1 MGKRNQVTADLRIN
15 AEAQLTN
22 SRNFISELEKIVKQ
36 FDLGDKITKQLTTA
50 QEQLKNYNKVLDK
63 VRGKTLISDNE
74 LKDLEKTGDAVAALI
89 TKTEK
94 LYSGFSDADWKR
106 FSREYIAQVKAQEQ
120 EILKIK
126 EEYQKKTGKIY
137 DKEIANYDKILAKNK
152 ELKAQREQLAKSGVD
167 DLANKQIEQL
177 NQKLEAQKDKLE
189 DIIALREK
197 SAKAFQAA
205 ANKVAQDNGFADYN
219 SLKSTKTLTDNQVKR
234 QLGAEKYNQE
244 KQNLSEVLRI
254 IKEIE
259 QNENDI
265 NTQNEQAINI
275 AKRYNLENVKDLN
288 TLKEQYRLRK
298 ELLQTFSNDKARL
311 ALQYETEL
319 TARLREQQRIRDAMD
334 DAKQAGINAQ
344 NAAIAGSKYNS
355 TQALSASYTATNKA
369 ITNLQG
375 QLSESGIETIVDNAT
390 TTVEAL
396 LRQIDSEIE
405 QSNNELGS
413 LDDTNKKLA
422 TQSERAADE
431 LDITNASSN
440 TITNVNDHTD
450 KDGEATRQNINNVTE
465 SITNALTEKGATVST
480 TAKATLSQ
488 AEKSGSLEQIIQM
501 VPSPGRPINDEDQ
514 AVSKKLHSLQKQFQD
529 IFAESEHA
537 IDLLRSPLELE
548 EYQIVSKQSIDNLER
563 AKDLI
568 NKIASEVKHYKDSE
582 MKSLKGKQEAITKHS
597 TRGDI
602 LYDDDM
608 APIMKAGHTVEEYDI
623 LQERIEALQED
634 INTVNRI
641 QNDYNVHLVQAGNI
655 TRNFNQELTQQDA
668 QTKKNTTSQKQHNQA
683 MGEAGEKAQKT
694 ASAIHK
700 AAEQS
705 QYLGSTFDD
714 IKNKIGYFLSLNY
727 IFDTVTRKFKE
738 ASDFIKE
745 TDKNMVQIG
754 LVLGKTSDKVWNS
767 FDTYSKMATRLSTT
781 TSDVTGAM
789 KLFYQQGLNTAEV
802 NKMVEASAI
811 AAALG
816 ESTMAEASETL
827 TSILNSY
834 NLTAN
839 DAIKVT
845 DKISQV
851 AIVSAADFEEIS
863 TAIEK
868 VASSAA
874 SAGLDLDHM
883 MGYLAKMIETT
894 REAPSNIGTALKTI
908 VANFTQFKEDPS
920 GLTESGSDI
929 NKVDTALKSIG
940 ISLTDTYGEVRDL
953 GDVLDELGQQW
964 ESLTRSQKSYLATQ
978 IAGTRQQSRFYA
990 MMNDYDRTLE
1000 LIEESQDSAGKSTE
1014 QFTLYQDSLTG
1025 ATARLQNE
1033 WQKLYADITN
1043 EDGALKIWYNS
1054 LSEILKIVNKIG
1066 PGMTLAFGV
1075 LGTGALKKALN
1086 IAHQFSNK
1094 IKNNLMEITSAE
1106 NVLKAGQGAT
1116 PSTSSQL
1123 QNSVYGVAGTNWIG
1137 KGTFSG
1143 ASSVLNLKKYE
1154 ADYQTLLKLQTAIEK
1169 GNKLESKSVQQ
1180 LIGSLKSKKIQTD
1193 LNAASNTK
1201 ELTTKVAS
1209 TAGEVGQKV
1218 AVKATTAALI
1228 AKAAATAAATL
1239 GIGALISGLV
1249 AGVNALINASKKSEE
1264 LALSSARAAQ
1274 QEASALE
1281 EESASLQKTFK
1292 RYEELSSQLSL
1303 NEEEREELLN
1313 INTNLTSQYPELI
1326 EGIDAE
1332 GEAYL
1337 RNTSYLRDYI
1347 KQKRID
1353 AAESKK
1359 NAANTQSTAL
1369 KNASS
1374 VSNESM
1380 AGYLF
1385 NTSLNLDEDVPDS
1398 VREKYD
1404 LFTTAYNQTADSLP
1418 YFGNGAE
1425 GVESRLQYYLSNGF
1439 GTLENNE
1446 SQTLLDDSQVEA
1458 LINGIIGNA
1467 TLSDEQRNNVRQTIL
1482 NYQSYLR
1489 AILAEEAKNALSYAE
1504 GEKELLLIEAG
1515 LEENEEHVANELIT
1529 SIQKGIIEG
1538 QKESA
1543 ASIPEFEQWLAENQ
1557 DSYSTDLSNAI
1568 ITAIKGGNGQKI
1580 LDLYAQIEQ
1589 AKKEGKSS
1597 LEISELYGEL
1607 RNLIQYGDFTTD
1619 GLEDDQR
1626 ELIRNNLNTL
1636 ISNLATQDDKLIDDI
1651 IKNIGF
1657 EPKDGRLKNM
1667 LDRTLARTSD
1677 NTKQQFIEG
1686 LQDLIDSG
1694 ATEEETISYISF
1706 FEDVLTGS
1714 NQALIDDLNSLNF
1727 DDFLEVDQF
1736 KEKWSAEIVA
1746 LLESHGISGTLA
1758 ERIVATMI
1766 PSPEIIRSEVDKQ
1779 LQATLNNAG
1788 QLNGINFNETASSQI
1803 SWDSAME
1810 AGLSS
1815 GSGYYDNGKFLMAT
1829 TEMTAALDDNNEALE
1844 KNIKLL
1850 KENAAQDAS
1859 DGFDKIAEA
1868 QQKIA
1873 DIEAKKDSYASEAL
1887 YEKDLEAQEQIIKNA
1902 TKQITQASRQVKN
1915 AEELTRQLEKQQK
1928 LSQGLADNAPFA
1940 DYLIAVNSTI
1950 DGLKHY
1956 ADIYEQ
1962 VKNGELSQLDTL
1974 QLLCENLDLV
1984 SSAYWDA
1991 SGQLHI
1997 NEEALRSLAE
2007 QEMENVIMEGDIT
2020 IARLEQLKA
2029 SIDGTATYK
2038 EAEVQELIGL
2048 ATQWGNLSTDQQQAL
2063 IDQET
2068 AMQTNLTATN
2078 KWTTSLKTF
2087 LGKAVE
2093 WWNKYWKSTEGQ
2105 EQTLDGNGSA
2115 DDVGST
2121 TLNGPNTTT
2130 GTMTGEEAKQKIQEQ
2145 IDKIR
2150 QLQGFLKKYQGN
2162 GGGLYDDINAMGGGS
2177 DGGSDDAY
2185 EGMIEKLEHFYNY
2198 LRQIEELEAKI
2209 NKIREKRNLIDAT
2222 QNYYIDDLKE
2232 ENELLR
2238 EQSILYGNY
2247 INDEKE
2253 YLAELRNSLSSAY
2266 SDWVYFTN
2274 DGLVQVKQTEFVI
2287 NSEEE
2292 EERYNAFSEL
2302 LDEYQNEYN
2311 TMLENQNTLY
2321 SIQATMVENIN
2332 SMYDKMLQR
2341 LNDVTEKLEYVNS
2354 ISEHKVTMN
2363 FGSIDKL
2370 PLLSEQIKTTADMLL
2385 FADDAVK
2392 RLEGDFAVLNDL
2404 VKGSPFEEL
2413 LTWDETLQK
2422 FMVNNDKMNSKTQA
2436 QYEAQGYNWED
2447 VVSWV
2452 ESVAAA
2458 SQKVTDS
2465 LQESNGQLMNA
2476 RESLKELLEE
2486 RISTIDEIFEKATE
2500 EMNKFYGIYESKIES
2515 LGTENDLFGVKSE
2528 NLDKQFEY
2536 LKQTATHAK
2545 VLLADLKEN
2554 NQMILETLM
2563 QDYGQYV
2570 DMIDG
2575 VAYLNKMAIEETDSL
2590 TEGQRADLLQLYQL
2604 YYDSNDQIEELN
2616 DKFYDYISQIEELE
2630 EAKRDAIID
2639 LKQQVHDEL
2648 IRLDQEEIDDLS
2660 EKYDKMNAL
2669 DNEYYSKLQQ
2679 RINDARD
2686 ARSRLQDQQNL
2697 TQMQNRLSVLQQ
2709 DNSGQYNS
2717 ELVELQ
2723 RQINEQLQAQADNNI
2738 DLEMERIAREQQ
2750 QREEDR
2756 QMQITQMENLLTF
2769 KDENGIYWQETQGYI
2784 NEGNATVI
2792 GLLASTD
2799 EFKNQSQEAQQKNL
2813 EELQD
2818 LAETASAGLQTGREY
2833 IADNFRQSLESLVKA
2848 PVEDVSHTLTDA
2860 AQANAASIGTQIET
2874 GTKTFLNTMDA
2885 LFKYLAILTGKTTD
2899 KGYTTGN
2906 LSASGV
2912 YTMPT
2917 KEPPKPVVT
2926 TPPASSNTSSGTGN
2940 KTVGV
2945 GARVKA
2951 GSGAK
2956 IYTSSTGSRGGSQY
2970 YANDPI
2976 YTVLQILGNRALVR
2990 HHKLSSGY
2998 TGWFNLSD
3006 LTAYKHGGY
3015 VNYTGPA
3022 WVDGTNN
3029 NPEAFLNAKQ
3039 TALFETLRDALV
3051 KVPTFNSGDGESGDN
3066 ITIENLTID
3075 VKELA
3080 DTDSIDKV
3088 VKTVKNSIYKDA
3100 TSGNNMK
3107 INRRR

>member
-1 MGKRNQVTADLRIN
+1 MGKRNHVTADLRIS
-15 AEAQLTN
+15 AEAQLSN
-22 SRNFISELEKIVKQ
+22 SRSFINQLQKIVNE
-36 FDLGDKITKQLTTA
+36 FDFGDKMTKQLINA
-50 QEQLKNYNKVLDK
+50 QEELKRYNKVLEK
-63 VRGKTLISDNE
+63 VRNKSLMSDNE
-74 LKDLEKTGDAVAALI
+74 LKDLERAGDAIAALI
-89 TKTEK
+89 AKTEK
-94 LYSGFSDADWKR
+94 LYSGFSDSDWKKM
-106 FSREYIAQVKAQEQ
+106 SRAYLAQVEAQEKQ
-120 EILKIK
+120 ILKIK
-126 EEYQKKTGKIY
+126 EEYQKKTGKVY
-137 DKEIANYDKILAKNK
+137 DKEIANYDKLLAKNK
-152 ELKAQREQLAKSGVD
+152 ELKAQREQLAKTGVD

-177 NQKLEAQKDKLE
+177 NQKLDKQKEKLE
-189 DIIALREK
+189 NIINLRER
-197 SAKAFQAA
+197 SAKAFQNA
-205 ANKVAQDNGFADYN
+205 ANKVAQDNGFVSYAN
-219 SLKSTKTLTDNQVKR
+219 LKGTKTLSDSQVQR
-234 QLGAEKYNQE
+234 QLGTEKYNQE
-244 KQNLSEVLRI
+244 KQSLSEMLRL

-259 QNENDI
+259 QDETDI
-265 NTQNEQAINI
+265 NTQNELAINI
-275 AKRYNLENVKDLN
+275 AKRYNLENIKDLN
-288 TLKEQYRLRK
+288 TLKEQYRIRK
-298 ELLQTFSNDKARL
+298 DILSTFSNDKSRY

-319 TARLREQQRIRDAMD
+319 NARLREQQRIREAIT
-334 DAKQAGINAQ
+334 AAENAGLAAQ
-344 NAAIAGSKYNS
+344 NRVINQGGYASKQSLN
-355 TQALSASYTATNKA
+355 ASYSATNKSVA
-369 ITNLQG
+369 NLQY
-375 QLSESGIETIVDNAT
+375 QLTETGVETIINNAT
-390 TTVEAL
+390 NTVNAL
-396 LRQIDSEIE
+396 LRQIDADIKI
-405 QSNNELGS
+405 SNGELS
-413 LDDTNKKLA
+413 NMDETNKKLA

-431 LDITNASSN
+431 QDVKAGAEIGVQATKEDGAETRRVVEEKVQSLSKEDKDEIMQNYTSRKAQRFSTMATQSIFTNGQLDITSPTYNSAVAYETQLAHLDSLIKN
-440 TITNVNDHTD
+440 IENVGDSQLNDFLKEIKT
-450 KDGEATRQNINNVTE
+450 K
-465 SITNALTEKGATVST
+465 VS
-480 TAKATLSQ
+480 LIRNL
-488 AEKSGSLEQIIQM
+488 G
-501 VPSPGRPINDEDQ
+501 D
-514 AVSKKLHSLQKQFQD
+514 
-529 IFAESEHA
+529 
-537 IDLLRSPLELE
+537 DLLETAIQEINLKVE
-548 EYQIVSKQSIDNLER
+548 EYQTFLEEIAHQPGRKSKATERKKKEAVDYINLADENKVYLE
-563 AKDLI
+563 AAHGLANKDLLNQVKHI
-568 NKIASEVKHYKDSE
+568 DDLAGKGKIKQVREEVK
-582 MKSLKGKQEAITKHS
+582 SLV
-597 TRGDI
+597 
-602 LYDDDM
+602 
-608 APIMKAGHTVEEYDI
+608 PV
-623 LQERIEALQED
+623 
-634 INTVNRI
+634 VN
-641 QNDYNVHLVQAGNI
+641 
-655 TRNFNQELTQQDA
+655 
-668 QTKKNTTSQKQHNQA
+668 QTAN
-683 MGEAGEKAQKT
+683 
-694 ASAIHK
+694 AIHT
-700 AAEQS
+700 AAEES
-705 QYLGSTFDD
+705 RYLGSTFDD
-714 IKNKIGYFLSLNY
+714 IKNKVGYFLSLNY
-727 IFDTVTRKFKE
+727 VFDTVIQKAKE
-738 ASDFIKE
+738 ASSFIKE
-745 TDKNMVQIG
+745 TDKDMVQIG
-754 LVLGKTSDKVWNS
+754 LVLGKTSNDVWKN

-964 ESLTRSQKSYLATQ
+964 EYLTRNQKSYLATQ

-1014 QFTLYQDSLTG
+1014 QFALYQDSLTG

-1033 WQKLYADITN
+1033 SQKLYANITS
-1043 EDGALKIWYNS
+1043 EDGALKAWYNA
-1054 LSEILKIVNKIG
+1054 LTEILKIINKIG
-1066 PGMTLAFGV
+1066 PGMTVAFGV
-1075 LGTGALKKALN
+1075 VGTGALKKFLN
-1086 IAHQFSNK
+1086 KINQVSNK
-1094 IKNNLMEITSAE
+1094 IKNTLLDITSSESVA
-1106 NVLKAGQGAT
+1106 KAGQGLT
-1116 PSTSSQL
+1116 PSVSSQL
-1123 QNSVYGVAGTNWIG
+1123 QHSVYGATGTNWIG
-1137 KGTFSG
+1137 KGAFKGVSK
-1143 ASSVLNLKKYE
+1143 VLNLNKFE
-1154 ADYQTLLKLQTAIEK
+1154 SDYQTLLKLQSAIQK
-1169 GNKLESKSVQQ
+1169 GNELESETIQG
-1180 LIGSLKSKKIQTD
+1180 LIDSLKSKKIQTD
-1193 LNAASNTK
+1193 LNSASNIAELQTK
-1201 ELTTKVAS
+1201 TAN

-1218 AVKATTAALI
+1218 AIKATTAALW
-1228 AKAAATAAATL
+1228 AKAAATAAATM
-1239 GIGALISGLV
+1239 GISLV
-1249 AGVNALINASKKSEE
+1249 IGVATTAITGLINLSKKSEE
-1264 LALSSARAAQ
+1264 ETLANARANLQA
-1274 QEASALE
+1274 ASSLE

-1292 RYEELSSQLSL
+1292 RYEELSSQVSL
-1303 NEEEREELLN
+1303 NEDEKEELLN
-1313 INTNLTSQYPELI
+1313 INTDLTSQYPELI

-1332 GEAYL
+1332 GQAYL
-1337 RNTSYLRDYI
+1337 KNTSYLRDYI
-1347 KQKRID
+1347 KQKKID
-1353 AAESKK
+1353 AAQSKK
-1359 NAANTQSTAL
+1359 DAANTQATAL
-1369 KNASS
+1369 KNASV
-1374 VSNESM
+1374 VSDESFW
-1380 AGYLF
+1380 GWLF
-1385 NTSLNLDEDVPDS
+1385 NTDLNLDEDVPDAI
-1398 VREKYD
+1398 REKYD
-1404 LFTTAYNQTADSLP
+1404 LFTTAYKQTATSLNWSP
-1418 YFGNGAE
+1418 NRLGNSQE
-1425 GVESRLQYYLSNGF
+1425 GVETRLQGYLSNWNGSW
-1439 GTLENNE
+1439 ENNE
-1446 SQTLLDDSQVEA
+1446 SQELLDNNQIDTLVNA
-1458 LINGIIGNA
+1458 IIGDAN
-1467 TLSDEQRNNVRQTIL
+1467 LSDEQRSNVRQTVV

-1489 AILAEEAKNALSYAE
+1489 AIVAEEAKNALNYAE
-1504 GEKELLLIEAG
+1504 GEKDLQLIEAD
-1515 LEENEEHVANELIT
+1515 LEENEEHVANELIA
-1529 SIQKGIIEG
+1529 SMQKGIIEG
-1538 QKESA
+1538 QQNIAENVA
-1543 ASIPEFEQWLAENQ
+1543 EFEQWLAENK
-1557 DSYSTDLSNAI
+1557 DAYSTELSSAI
-1568 ITAIKGGNGQKI
+1568 IAAVKGGNSEKI

-1597 LEISELYGEL
+1597 SEISELYSEL
-1607 RNLIQYGDFTTD
+1607 RNLIQYGDFATD
-1619 GLEDDQR
+1619 GLDDNQR
-1626 ELIRNNLNTL
+1626 EIIRSDLNTL
-1636 ISNLATQDDKLIDDI
+1636 IANLATQDDKLIDDI

-1657 EPKDGRLKNM
+1657 EPQDGRLKNM
-1667 LDRTLARTSD
+1667 LNRILSRTSED
-1677 NTKQQFIEG
+1677 TKQQFVNG

-1694 ATEEETISYISF
+1694 ATEEEKISYISF
-1706 FEDVLTGS
+1706 FENLLTGS
-1714 NQALIDDLNSLNF
+1714 NEALIKDLNNLNF
-1727 DDFLEVDQF
+1727 NDFLEVEAF
-1736 KEKWSAEIVA
+1736 KEKWGNEIA
-1746 LLESHGISGTLA
+1746 TQLKNQNIDGALA
-1758 ERIVATMI
+1758 ESIVTTIVPDA
-1766 PSPEIIRSEVDKQ
+1766 EIIRSEVDKQ
-1779 LQATLNNAG
+1779 LQASLNNMTSM
-1788 QLNGINFNETASSQI
+1788 NGINFNETASNQT
-1803 SWDSAME
+1803 SWNDAME
-1810 AGLSS
+1810 AGFDS
-1815 GSGYYDNGKFLMAT
+1815 GAGYYGNGQFLLAT
-1829 TEMTAALDDNNEALE
+1829 TEMTSALDDNNESLE

-1850 KENAAQDAS
+1850 KESAMQDAT
-1859 DGFDKIAEA
+1859 DGFEKIAEA

-1887 YEKDLEAQEQIIKNA
+1887 YEQDLETQEQIIKNA
-1902 TKQITQASRQVKN
+1902 TKQITQASRQAKN
-1915 AEELTRQLEKQQK
+1915 AQELTKELEKQQK
-1928 LSQGLADNAPFA
+1928 LSKDLADNAPFA
-1940 DYLIAVNSTI
+1940 DYLISVNNTI
-1950 DGLKHY
+1950 DGLKNY
-1956 ADIYEQ
+1956 AEIYEK
-1962 VKNGELSQLDTL
+1962 VKNNELSQLDTL
-1974 QLLCENLDLV
+1974 ALLCENLDLV

-1991 SGQLHI
+1991 SGQLRI
-1997 NEEALRSLAE
+1997 NEEALKSLAE
-2007 QEMENVIMEGDIT
+2007 QEIETAIAEGDIT

-2029 SIDGTATYK
+2029 SIDATATYK
-2038 EAEVQELIGL
+2038 ETEVQELIGI
-2048 ATQWGNLSTDQQQAL
+2048 ATQWGNLSTDQQQSL
-2063 IDQET
+2063 INQET

-2105 EQTLDGNGSA
+2105 EQILDGNGSA
-2115 DDVGST
+2115 DNVSST
-2121 TLNGPNTTT
+2121 TLNGPNITT
-2130 GTMTGEEAKQKIQEQ
+2130 GTITGEEAKQKIQEQ

-2150 QLQGFLKKYQGN
+2150 ELQGFLKKYQGN
-2162 GGGLYDDINAMGGGS
+2162 GGGLYDDINNIGKGS
-2177 DGGSDDAY
+2177 DGGSDDEY

-2238 EQSILYGNY
+2238 QQSILYGNY
-2247 INDEKE
+2247 IDDEKE
-2253 YLAELRNSLSSAY
+2253 YLAELRSALTSAY

-2274 DGLVQVKQTEFVI
+2274 DGLVQVKQTEFAI

-2321 SIQATMVENIN
+2321 SIQSTMVENIN

-2341 LNDVTEKLEYVNS
+2341 LNDVTERLEYINS

-2363 FGSIDKL
+2363 FGSINKL
-2370 PLLSEQIKTTADMLL
+2370 PLLSEQIKTTTDMLL

-2392 RLEGDFAVLNDL
+2392 RLEGDFATLTDL
-2404 VKGSPFEEL
+2404 VSGSAFKDL

-2422 FMVNNDKMNSKTQA
+2422 FIVNNAKMNSETQA

-2447 VVSWV
+2447 IVSWV

-2465 LQESNGQLMNA
+2465 LQESNGQLMDA
-2476 RESLKELLEE
+2476 REALKDLLEE
-2486 RISTIDEIFEKATE
+2486 RISTIDEIFEKATD

-2536 LKQTATHAK
+2536 LTQTATHAK
-2545 VLLADLKEN
+2545 ALLSDLKDN
-2554 NQMILETLM
+2554 NQMILNTLM

-2575 VAYLNKMAIEETDSL
+2575 VAYINKMAIEESDSL
-2590 TEGQRADLLQLYQL
+2590 TESQRADLLQLYQL

-2648 IRLDQEEIDDLS
+2648 MRLDQEEIDDLS
-2660 EKYDKMNAL
+2660 EKYAKMNAL

-2679 RINDARD
+2679 RISDARD
-2686 ARSRLQDQQNL
+2686 ARSKLQDQQNL

-2723 RQINEQLQAQADNNI
+2723 RQINEQLQAQADTNV

-2818 LAETASAGLQTGREY
+2818 LTETASAGLQTGSEY
-2833 IADNFRQSLESLVKA
+2833 IASNFREDLKEFVNT
-2848 PVEDVSHTLTDA
+2848 PVTDVVGTLSQA
-2860 AQANAASIGTQIET
+2860 AADNKEAISGAVAEGTSVFI
-2874 GTKTFLNTMDA
+2874 NTMKG
-2885 LFKYLAILTGKTTD
+2885 LFEYLAILTGKTTD
-2899 KGYTTGN
+2899 KGYNTGN
-2906 LSASGV
+2906 LSASGI

-2917 KEPPKPVVT
+2917 KEPPKPPVVT
-2926 TPPASSNTSSGTGN
+2926 TPPPATNTSSGNGG
-2940 KTVGV
+2940 TVGV
-2945 GARVKA
+2945 GSRVKA
-2951 GSGAK
+2951 SSGAR

-2976 YTVLQILGNRALVR
+2976 YKVLQIIGNRALVR

-3006 LTAYKHGGY
+3006 LTAYKKGGY
-3015 VNYTGPA
+3015 VNFTGPA
-3022 WVDGTNN
+3022 WVDGTNSS
-3029 NPEAFLNAKQ
+3029 PEAFLNAKQ

-3051 KVPTFNSGDGESGDN
+3051 KMPNINSGDGETGDN

-3088 VKTVKNSIYKDA
+3088 VKTVKDSIYRDA

>member
-1 MGKRNQVTADLRIN
+1 MGKRNHVTADLRIS

-22 SRNFISELEKIVKQ
+22 SRSFISQLEKIIDQ
-36 FDLGDKITKQLTTA
+36 FDVGNKMSKQLISA
-50 QEQLKNYNKVLDK
+50 QDQLKAYNKILEK
-63 VRGKTLISDNE
+63 VRNKSLMSDNE
-74 LKDLEKTGDAVAALI
+74 LKDLERAGDAIAALI
-89 TKTEK
+89 AKTEK
-94 LYSGFSDADWKR
+94 LYSGFSDSDWKKM
-106 FSREYIAQVKAQEQ
+106 SRAYLAQVEAQEKQ
-120 EILKIK
+120 ILKIK
-126 EEYQKKTGKIY
+126 EEYQKKTGKNY
-137 DKEIANYDKILAKNK
+137 DKEILNYDKILAKNK
-152 ELKAQREQLAKSGVD
+152 ELKAQREQLAKTGID
-167 DLANKQIEQL
+167 DLVNKQIKQL
-177 NQKLEAQKDKLE
+177 NQKLDAQKEKLQ
-189 DIIALREK
+189 DIIALRAK
-197 SAKAFQAA
+197 SEKAFQNA
-205 ANKVAQDNGFADYN
+205 ANKSAQSNGFSDYN
-219 SLKSTKTLTDNQVKR
+219 ILKNTKILTENQVKR
-234 QLGAEKYNQE
+234 QLGTEKYNEE
-244 KQNLSEVLRI
+244 KQALNEMLRL

-259 QNENDI
+259 QRETDI
-265 NTQNEQAINI
+265 NTQNTNAIKI
-275 AKRYNLENVKDLN
+275 AKRYNLENVKDLT
-288 TLKEQYRLRK
+288 TLKEQYRIRK
-298 ELLQTFSNDKARL
+298 DILKTFTNDKARL

-319 TARLREQQRIRDAMD
+319 KTRLEEQLRIKEAI
-334 DAKQAGINAQ
+334 AAANQAGLTAQ
-344 NAAIAGSKYNS
+344 NAVIAGDGYSSKQS
-355 TQALSASYTATNKA
+355 LSASYSAANKA
-369 ITNLQG
+369 VTNLQG
-375 QLSESGIETIVDNAT
+375 QLSESGIETIVTNAT
-390 TTVEAL
+390 TTVETL
-396 LRQIDSEIE
+396 LRQINTDIN
-405 QSNNELGS
+405 QSNEELSS
-413 LDDTNKKLA
+413 LDETNKKLA

-431 LDITNASSN
+431 TDI
-440 TITNVNDHTD
+440 VNLNRQVNGQL
-450 KDGEATRQNINNVTE
+450 KDTE
-465 SITNALTEKGATVST
+465 SDVNAFTNKDNTRIAD
-480 TAKATLSQ
+480 
-488 AEKSGSLEQIIQM
+488 QIIRLGVDSRLPFGEEVETAARAATM
-501 VPSPGRPINDEDQ
+501 DLGDEE
-514 AVSKKLHSLQKQFQD
+514 AIISLHDAADSFKAFSD
-529 IFAESEHA
+529 K
-537 IDLLRSPLELE
+537 LELE
-548 EYQIVSKQSIDNLER
+548 MNAIKVGQGDLKELNHALENVVGNFERIDAAMAEDFSRRWKEVDSLPETTEKEQITKQARIH
-563 AKDLI
+563 DLGEEEAQWR
-568 NKIASEVKHYKDSE
+568 KISRHIYTITD
-582 MKSLKGKQEAITKHS
+582 GITAITKG
-597 TRGDI
+597 TN
-602 LYDDDM
+602 
-608 APIMKAGHTVEEYDI
+608 KANP
-623 LQERIEALQED
+623 ALK
-634 INTVNRI
+634 N
-641 QNDYNVHLVQAGNI
+641 AGI
-655 TRNFNQELTQQDA
+655 Y
-668 QTKKNTTSQKQHNQA
+668 
-683 MGEAGEKAQKT
+683 AQKT
-694 ASAIHK
+694 ANAIHT
-700 AAEQS
+700 AAEES
-705 QYLGSTFDD
+705 RYLGSTFDD
-714 IKNKIGYFLSLNY
+714 IKNKVGYFLSLNY
-727 IFDTVTRKFKE
+727 VFDTVIQKAKE
-738 ASDFIKE
+738 ASSFIKE
-745 TDKNMVQIG
+745 TDKDMVQIG
-754 LVLGKTSDKVWNS
+754 LVLGKTSNDVWKN

-964 ESLTRSQKSYLATQ
+964 EYLTRNQKSYLATQ

-1014 QFTLYQDSLTG
+1014 QFALYQDSLTG

-1033 WQKLYADITN
+1033 SQKLYANITS
-1043 EDGALKIWYNS
+1043 EDGALKAWYNA
-1054 LSEILKIVNKIG
+1054 LTEILKIINKIG
-1066 PGMTLAFGV
+1066 PGMTVAFGV
-1075 LGTGALKKALN
+1075 VGTGALKKFLN
-1086 IAHQFSNK
+1086 KINQVSNK
-1094 IKNNLMEITSAE
+1094 IKNTLLDITSSESVA
-1106 NVLKAGQGAT
+1106 KAGQGLT
-1116 PSTSSQL
+1116 PSVSSQL
-1123 QNSVYGVAGTNWIG
+1123 QHSVYGATGTNWIG
-1137 KGTFSG
+1137 KGAFKGVSK
-1143 ASSVLNLKKYE
+1143 VLNLNKFE
-1154 ADYQTLLKLQTAIEK
+1154 SDYQTLLKLQSAIQK
-1169 GNKLESKSVQQ
+1169 GNELESETIQG
-1180 LIGSLKSKKIQTD
+1180 LIDSLKSKKIQTD
-1193 LNAASNTK
+1193 LNSASNIAELQTK
-1201 ELTTKVAS
+1201 TAN

-1218 AVKATTAALI
+1218 AIKATTAALW
-1228 AKAAATAAATL
+1228 AKAAATAAATM
-1239 GIGALISGLV
+1239 GISLV
-1249 AGVNALINASKKSEE
+1249 IGVATTAITGLINLSKKSEE
-1264 LALSSARAAQ
+1264 ETLANARANLQA
-1274 QEASALE
+1274 ASSLE

-1292 RYEELSSQLSL
+1292 RYEELSSQVSL
-1303 NEEEREELLN
+1303 NEDEKEELLN
-1313 INTNLTSQYPELI
+1313 INTDLTSQYPELI

-1332 GEAYL
+1332 GQAYL
-1337 RNTSYLRDYI
+1337 KNTSYLRDYI
-1347 KQKRID
+1347 KQKKID
-1353 AAESKK
+1353 AAQSKK
-1359 NAANTQSTAL
+1359 DAANTQATAL
-1369 KNASS
+1369 KNASV
-1374 VSNESM
+1374 VSDESFW
-1380 AGYLF
+1380 GWLF
-1385 NTSLNLDEDVPDS
+1385 NTDLNLDEDVPDAI
-1398 VREKYD
+1398 REKYD
-1404 LFTTAYNQTADSLP
+1404 LFTTAYKQTATSLNWSP
-1418 YFGNGAE
+1418 NRLGHSQE
-1425 GVESRLQYYLSNGF
+1425 GVETRLQGYLSNWNGSW
-1439 GTLENNE
+1439 ENNE
-1446 SQTLLDDSQVEA
+1446 SQELLDNNQIDTLVNA
-1458 LINGIIGNA
+1458 IIGDAN
-1467 TLSDEQRNNVRQTIL
+1467 LSDEQRSNVRQTVV

-1489 AILAEEAKNALSYAE
+1489 AIVAEEAKNALNYAE
-1504 GEKELLLIEAG
+1504 GEKDLQLIEAD
-1515 LEENEEHVANELIT
+1515 LEENEEHVANELIA
-1529 SIQKGIIEG
+1529 SMQKGMIEG
-1538 QKESA
+1538 QQNIAENVA
-1543 ASIPEFEQWLAENQ
+1543 EFEQWLAENK
-1557 DSYSTDLSNAI
+1557 DAYSTELSSAI
-1568 ITAIKGGNGQKI
+1568 IAAVKGGNSEKI

-1597 LEISELYGEL
+1597 SEISELYSEL
-1607 RNLIQYGDFTTD
+1607 RNLIQYGDFATD
-1619 GLEDDQR
+1619 GLDDNQR
-1626 ELIRNNLNTL
+1626 EIIRSNLNTL
-1636 ISNLATQDDKLIDDI
+1636 IANLATQDDKLIDDI

-1657 EPKDGRLKNM
+1657 EPQDGRLKNM
-1667 LDRTLARTSD
+1667 LNRILSRTSED
-1677 NTKQQFIEG
+1677 TKQQFVNG

-1694 ATEEETISYISF
+1694 ATEEEKISYISF
-1706 FEDVLTGS
+1706 FENLLTGS
-1714 NQALIDDLNSLNF
+1714 NEALIKDLNNLNF
-1727 DDFLEVDQF
+1727 NDFLEVEAF
-1736 KEKWSAEIVA
+1736 KEKWGNEIA
-1746 LLESHGISGTLA
+1746 TQLKNQNIDGALA
-1758 ERIVATMI
+1758 ESIVATI
-1766 PSPEIIRSEVDKQ
+1766 VPDAEIIRSEVDKQ
-1779 LQATLNNAG
+1779 LQASLNNMTSM
-1788 QLNGINFNETASSQI
+1788 NGINFNETASNQT
-1803 SWDSAME
+1803 SWNDAME
-1810 AGLSS
+1810 AGFDS
-1815 GSGYYDNGKFLMAT
+1815 GAGYYGNGQFLLAT
-1829 TEMTAALDDNNEALE
+1829 TEMTSALDDNNESLE

-1850 KENAAQDAS
+1850 KESAMQDAT
-1859 DGFDKIAEA
+1859 DGFEKIAEA

-1887 YEKDLEAQEQIIKNA
+1887 YEQDLETQEQIIKNA
-1902 TKQITQASRQVKN
+1902 TKQITQASRQAKN
-1915 AEELTRQLEKQQK
+1915 AQELTKELEKQQK
-1928 LSQGLADNAPFA
+1928 LSKDLADNAPFA
-1940 DYLIAVNSTI
+1940 DYLISVNNTI
-1950 DGLKHY
+1950 DGLKNY
-1956 ADIYEQ
+1956 AEIYEK
-1962 VKNGELSQLDTL
+1962 VKNNELSQLDTL
-1974 QLLCENLDLV
+1974 ALLCENLDLV

-1991 SGQLHI
+1991 SGQLRI
-1997 NEEALRSLAE
+1997 NEEALKSLAE
-2007 QEMENVIMEGDIT
+2007 QEIETAIAEGDIT

-2029 SIDGTATYK
+2029 SIDATATYK
-2038 EAEVQELIGL
+2038 ETEVQELIGI
-2048 ATQWGNLSTDQQQAL
+2048 ATQWGNLSTDQQQSL
-2063 IDQET
+2063 INQET

-2105 EQTLDGNGSA
+2105 EQILDGNGSA
-2115 DDVGST
+2115 DNVSST
-2121 TLNGPNTTT
+2121 TLNGPNITT
-2130 GTMTGEEAKQKIQEQ
+2130 GTITGEEAKQKIQEQ

-2150 QLQGFLKKYQGN
+2150 ELQGFLKKYQGN
-2162 GGGLYDDINAMGGGS
+2162 GGGLYDDINNIGKGS
-2177 DGGSDDAY
+2177 DGGSDDEY

-2238 EQSILYGNY
+2238 QQSILYGNY
-2247 INDEKE
+2247 IDDEKE
-2253 YLAELRNSLSSAY
+2253 YLAELRSALSSAY

-2274 DGLVQVKQTEFVI
+2274 DGLVQVKQTEFAI

-2321 SIQATMVENIN
+2321 SIQSTMVENIN

-2341 LNDVTEKLEYVNS
+2341 LNDVTERLEYTNS

-2363 FGSIDKL
+2363 FGSINKL
-2370 PLLSEQIKTTADMLL
+2370 PLLSEQIKTTTDMLL

-2392 RLEGDFAVLNDL
+2392 RLEGDFATLTDL
-2404 VKGSPFEEL
+2404 VSGSAFKDL

-2422 FMVNNDKMNSKTQA
+2422 FIVNNAKMNSETQA

-2447 VVSWV
+2447 IVSWV

-2465 LQESNGQLMNA
+2465 LQESNGQLMDA
-2476 RESLKELLEE
+2476 REALKDLLEE
-2486 RISTIDEIFEKATE
+2486 RISTIDEIFEKATD

-2536 LKQTATHAK
+2536 LTQTATHAK
-2545 VLLADLKEN
+2545 ALLSDLKDN
-2554 NQMILETLM
+2554 NQMILNTLM

-2575 VAYLNKMAIEETDSL
+2575 VAYINKMAIEESDSL
-2590 TEGQRADLLQLYQL
+2590 TESQRADLLQLYQL

-2630 EAKRDAIID
+2630 QAKRDAIID

-2648 IRLDQEEIDDLS
+2648 MRLDQEEIDDLS
-2660 EKYDKMNAL
+2660 EKYSKMNAL

-2679 RINDARD
+2679 RISDARD
-2686 ARSRLQDQQNL
+2686 ARSKLQDQQNL

-2723 RQINEQLQAQADNNI
+2723 RQINEQLQAQADTNV

-2769 KDENGIYWQETQGYI
+2769 KDENGIYWQETQGII
-2784 NEGNATVI
+2784 NAGNATVI

-2818 LAETASAGLQTGREY
+2818 LTETASAGLQTGSEY
-2833 IADNFRQSLESLVKA
+2833 IASNFREDLKEFVNA
-2848 PVEDVSHTLTDA
+2848 PVTDVVGTLSQA
-2860 AQANAASIGTQIET
+2860 AADNKEAISGAVAEGTSVFI
-2874 GTKTFLNTMDA
+2874 NTMKG
-2885 LFKYLAILTGKTTD
+2885 LFEYLAILTGKTTD
-2899 KGYTTGN
+2899 KGYNTGN
-2906 LSASGV
+2906 LSASGI

-2917 KEPPKPVVT
+2917 KEPLKPPVVT
-2926 TPPASSNTSSGTGN
+2926 TPPPATNTSSGSGG
-2940 KTVGV
+2940 TVGV
-2945 GARVKA
+2945 GSRVKA
-2951 GSGAK
+2951 SSGAR

-2976 YTVLQILGNRALVR
+2976 YKVLQIIGNRALVR

-3006 LTAYKHGGY
+3006 LTAYKKGGY
-3015 VNYTGPA
+3015 VNFTGPA

-3029 NPEAFLNAKQ
+3029 SPEAFLNAKQ

-3051 KVPTFNSGDGESGDN
+3051 KMPNINSGDGETGDN

-3088 VKTVKNSIYKDA
+3088 VKTVKDSIYRDA

>member
-1 MGKRNQVTADLRIN
+1 MGKRNHVTADLRIS

-22 SRNFISELEKIVKQ
+22 SRAFISQLEKIIDQ
-36 FDLGDKITKQLTTA
+36 FDVGDKMSKQLMSA
-50 QEQLKNYNKVLDK
+50 QDQLKAYNKVLEK
-63 VRGKTLISDNE
+63 VHGKTLISDNE
-74 LKDLEKTGDAVAALI
+74 LRDVEKIGDAVAALI

-94 LYSGFSDADWKR
+94 LYSGFSASDWKKM
-106 FSREYIAQVKAQEQ
+106 SREYLAQIEAQEKQ
-120 EILKIK
+120 ILKIK

-137 DKEIANYDKILAKNK
+137 DKEILNYDKILAKNK

-177 NQKLEAQKDKLE
+177 NQKLDAQKEKLQ
-189 DIIALREK
+189 DIVTLREK
-197 SAKAFQAA
+197 SEKAFQNA
-205 ANKVAQDNGFADYN
+205 ANKSAQTSGFSDYN
-219 SLKSTKTLTDNQVKR
+219 TLKNIKILTENQVKR
-234 QLGAEKYNQE
+234 QLGTEKYNEE
-244 KQNLSEVLRI
+244 KQALNEMLRL

-259 QNENDI
+259 QREVDI
-265 NTQNEQAINI
+265 NTQNTNAINI
-275 AKRYNLENVKDLN
+275 AKRYNLENVEDLT
-288 TLKEQYRLRK
+288 TLKEQYRIRK
-298 ELLQTFSNDKARL
+298 DILKTFTNDKARL

-319 TARLREQQRIRDAMD
+319 KTRLEEQLRIKEAIAAAD
-334 DAKQAGINAQ
+334 QAGLTAQ
-344 NAAIAGSKYNS
+344 NAVIAGGGYSSKQS
-355 TQALSASYTATNKA
+355 LSASYSATNKA
-369 ITNLQG
+369 VTNLQG
-375 QLSESGIETIVDNAT
+375 QLSESGIETIVTNAT
-390 TTVEAL
+390 TTVETL
-396 LRQIDSEIE
+396 LRQINTDIN
-405 QSNNELGS
+405 QSNEELSS
-413 LDDTNKKLA
+413 LDETNKKLA

-431 LDITNASSN
+431 QDIIQGTKAQINA
-440 TITNVNDHTD
+440 TD
-450 KDGEATRQNINNVTE
+450 TDGQTTRQQIDKTEQQLSAQIAEREAWSAREPIEQTMKAINQGLTSSALNDLPTGQMTFE
-465 SITNALTEKGATVST
+465 DLNDLNKIKDILDGQDSIFV
-480 TAKATLSQ
+480 KAQT
-488 AEKSGSLEQIIQM
+488 
-501 VPSPGRPINDEDQ
+501 
-514 AVSKKLHSLQKQFQD
+514 
-529 IFAESEHA
+529 
-537 IDLLRSPLELE
+537 
-548 EYQIVSKQSIDNLER
+548 NLER
-563 AKDLI
+563 YHEMLGEAMDPEEYAVVANLVKTELEDIAEEYEKINTIYLKVAQRQKDANTIAIENMYKHNNKGERILGSDGLPVVKKGKTEALNEKLEER
-568 NKIASEVKHYKDSE
+568 NKINAAIASLTSE
-582 MKSLKGKQEAITKHS
+582 YEYFEQVFGQSRQQIQQTTDVLNRNTK
-597 TRGDI
+597 
-602 LYDDDM
+602 
-608 APIMKAGHTVEEYDI
+608 
-623 LQERIEALQED
+623 
-634 INTVNRI
+634 
-641 QNDYNVHLVQAGNI
+641 
-655 TRNFNQELTQQDA
+655 
-668 QTKKNTTSQKQHNQA
+668 QTKNAANGLNSLA
-683 MGEAGEKAQKT
+683 EPAQK
-694 ASAIHK
+694 ASNNLHK

-705 QYLGSTFDD
+705 RYLGSAFDD
-714 IKNKIGYFLSLNY
+714 IKNKVGYFLSLNY
-727 IFDTVTRKFKE
+727 VFDTVIRKTKE
-738 ASDFIKE
+738 ASSFIKE
-745 TDKNMVQIG
+745 TDKDMVQIG
-754 LVLGKTSDKVWNS
+754 LVLGKTSNDVWKN

-964 ESLTRSQKSYLATQ
+964 EHLTRSQKSYLATQ

-1033 WQKLYADITN
+1033 SQKLYANITS
-1043 EDGALKIWYNS
+1043 EDGALKAWYNA
-1054 LSEILKIVNKIG
+1054 LTEILKIINKIG
-1066 PGMTLAFGV
+1066 PGMTVAFGV
-1075 LGTGALKKALN
+1075 VGTGALKSFLN
-1086 IAHQFSNK
+1086 KINQVSNK
-1094 IKNNLMEITSAE
+1094 IKNTLLDITSSE
-1106 NVLKAGQGAT
+1106 SVTKAGQGLT
-1116 PSTSSQL
+1116 PSVSSQL
-1123 QNSVYGVAGTNWIG
+1123 QNSVYGATGTNWIG
-1137 KGTFSG
+1137 KGTFKGISK
-1143 ASSVLNLKKYE
+1143 VLNLNKFE
-1154 ADYQTLLKLQTAIEK
+1154 SDYQTLLKLQSAIQE
-1169 GNKLESKSVQQ
+1169 GNELESETIQG

-1193 LNAASNTK
+1193 LNSASNIAELQTK
-1201 ELTTKVAS
+1201 TAN

-1218 AVKATTAALI
+1218 AIKATTAALW
-1228 AKAAATAAATL
+1228 AKAAATAAATMGISL
-1239 GIGALISGLV
+1239 VIGAV
-1249 AGVNALINASKKSEE
+1249 TAGITSLINASKKSEE
-1264 LALSSARAAQ
+1264 TALANARANLQA
-1274 QEASALE
+1274 ANSLE

-1292 RYEELSSQLSL
+1292 RYEELSSQVSL
-1303 NEEEREELLN
+1303 NEDEKEELLN
-1313 INTNLTSQYPELI
+1313 INTDLTSQYPELI

-1332 GEAYL
+1332 GQAYL
-1337 RNTSYLRDYI
+1337 KNTSYLRDYI
-1347 KQKRID
+1347 KQKKID
-1353 AAESKK
+1353 AAQSKK
-1359 NAANTQSTAL
+1359 DAANTQATAL
-1369 KNASS
+1369 KNASV
-1374 VSNESM
+1374 VSNENM
-1380 AGYLF
+1380 GGYLI
-1385 NTSLNLDEDVPDS
+1385 NSSLNLDEDVPDN

-1418 YFGNGAE
+1418 YFGKGTE

-1446 SQTLLDDSQVEA
+1446 SQELLDDAQIET

-1467 TLSDEQRNNVRQTIL
+1467 TLSDDQRNNLRQTII
-1482 NYQSYLR
+1482 NYQSYLH
-1489 AILAEEAKNALSYAE
+1489 AVLAEEAKNALNYAE
-1504 GEKELLLIEAG
+1504 GEKDLQLIEAG

-1529 SIQKGIIEG
+1529 SMQKGMIEG
-1538 QKESA
+1538 QQNSA
-1543 ASIPEFEQWLAENQ
+1543 ENVTEFEQWLAENK
-1557 DSYSTDLSNAI
+1557 DAYSTELSSAI
-1568 ITAIKGGNGQKI
+1568 IAAVKGGNSEKI

-1597 LEISELYGEL
+1597 IEISELYSEL
-1607 RNLIQYGDFTTD
+1607 RNLIQYGDFATD
-1619 GLEDDQR
+1619 GLDDNQR
-1626 ELIRNNLNTL
+1626 EIIRSNLNTL
-1636 ISNLATQDDKLIDDI
+1636 IANLATQDDKLIDDI

-1657 EPKDGRLKNM
+1657 EPQDGRLNNM
-1667 LDRTLARTSD
+1667 LNRILSRTSED
-1677 NTKQQFIEG
+1677 TKQQFVNG

-1694 ATEEETISYISF
+1694 ATEEEKISYISF
-1706 FEDVLTGS
+1706 FENLLTGS
-1714 NQALIDDLNSLNF
+1714 NEALIKDLNNLNF
-1727 DDFLEVDQF
+1727 NDFLEVEAF
-1736 KEKWSAEIVA
+1736 KEKWGNEIA
-1746 LLESHGISGTLA
+1746 TQLKNQNIDGALA
-1758 ERIVATMI
+1758 ESIIATIVPDA
-1766 PSPEIIRSEVDKQ
+1766 EIIRSEVDKQ
-1779 LQATLNNAG
+1779 LQASLNNMTSM
-1788 QLNGINFNETASSQI
+1788 NGINFNETASNQT
-1803 SWDSAME
+1803 SWNDAME
-1810 AGLSS
+1810 AGFDS
-1815 GSGYYDNGKFLMAT
+1815 GAGYYGNGQFLLAT
-1829 TEMTAALDDNNEALE
+1829 TEMTSALDDNNESLE

-1850 KENAAQDAS
+1850 KESAMQDAT
-1859 DGFDKIAEA
+1859 DGFEKIAEA

-1887 YEKDLEAQEQIIKNA
+1887 YEQDLETQEQIIKNA
-1902 TKQITQASRQVKN
+1902 TKQITQASRQAKN
-1915 AEELTRQLEKQQK
+1915 AQELTKELEKQQK
-1928 LSQGLADNAPFA
+1928 LSKDLADNAPFA
-1940 DYLIAVNSTI
+1940 DYLISVNNTI
-1950 DGLKHY
+1950 DGLKNY
-1956 ADIYEQ
+1956 AEIYEK
-1962 VKNGELSQLDTL
+1962 VKNNELSQLDTL
-1974 QLLCENLDLV
+1974 ALLCENLDLV

-1991 SGQLHI
+1991 SGQLRI
-1997 NEEALRSLAE
+1997 NEEALKSLAE
-2007 QEMENVIMEGDIT
+2007 QEIETAIAEGDIT

-2029 SIDGTATYK
+2029 SIDATATYK
-2038 EAEVQELIGL
+2038 EAEVQELIGI
-2048 ATQWGNLSTDQQQAL
+2048 ATQWGNLSTDQQQSL

-2105 EQTLDGNGSA
+2105 EQTLDGNGST

-2150 QLQGFLKKYQGN
+2150 ELQGFLKKYKGN
-2162 GGGLYDDINAMGGGS
+2162 GGGLYDDINDMGKGS
-2177 DGGSDDAY
+2177 DGGSDDEY

-2238 EQSILYGNY
+2238 QQSILYGNY
-2247 INDEKE
+2247 IDDEKE
-2253 YLAELRNSLSSAY
+2253 YLAELRSALTSAY

-2274 DGLVQVKQTEFVI
+2274 DGLVQVKQTEFSI

-2321 SIQATMVENIN
+2321 SIQATIVENIN

-2341 LNDVTEKLEYVNS
+2341 LNDVTERLEYINS

-2370 PLLSEQIKTTADMLL
+2370 PLLSEQIKTTTDMLL
-2385 FADDAVK
+2385 YADDAVK
-2392 RLEGDFAVLNDL
+2392 RLEGDFATLTDL
-2404 VKGSPFEEL
+2404 VSGSAFKDL

-2422 FMVNNDKMNSKTQA
+2422 FMVNNAKMNSETQA
-2436 QYEAQGYNWED
+2436 HYEAQGYNWED
-2447 VVSWV
+2447 IVSWV

-2465 LQESNGQLMNA
+2465 LQESNSQLMDA
-2476 RESLKELLEE
+2476 REALKDLLEE
-2486 RISTIDEIFEKATE
+2486 RISTIDEIFEKATD

-2515 LGTENDLFGVKSE
+2515 LGTENDLFGVKSD
-2528 NLDKQFEY
+2528 NLEKQFEY
-2536 LKQTATHAK
+2536 LTQTATHAK

-2554 NQMILETLM
+2554 NQMVLNTLM

-2575 VAYLNKMAIEETDSL
+2575 VAYINKMAIEESDSL
-2590 TEGQRADLLQLYQL
+2590 TESQRADLLQLYQL

-2616 DKFYDYISQIEELE
+2616 EKFYDYVSQIEELE
-2630 EAKRDAIID
+2630 REKRDAIID

-2648 IRLDQEEIDDLS
+2648 MRLDQEEIDDLS
-2660 EKYDKMNAL
+2660 EKYSKMDAL
-2669 DNEYYSKLQQ
+2669 DNEYYSKLEQ

-2723 RQINEQLQAQADNNI
+2723 RQINEQLQAQADTNV

-2769 KDENGIYWQETQGYI
+2769 KDENGIYWQETQGII
-2784 NEGNATVI
+2784 NAGSASVVGMLMNAQDVI
-2792 GLLASTD
+2792 NS
-2799 EFKNQSQEAQQKNL
+2799 SQEQQYQTL
-2813 EELQD
+2813 EELED
-2818 LAETASAGLQTGREY
+2818 KAATAAAELHSGKEY
-2833 IADNFRQSLESLVKA
+2833 IASNFREDLKEFVNA
-2848 PVEDVSHTLTDA
+2848 PVTDVVGTLSQAAADNREAISDA
-2860 AQANAASIGTQIET
+2860 VAEGTSVFI
-2874 GTKTFLNTMDA
+2874 NTMKG
-2885 LFKYLAILTGKTTD
+2885 LFEYLAILTGKTTD
-2899 KGYTTGN
+2899 KGYNTGN
-2906 LSASGV
+2906 LDKSGV

-2917 KEPPKPVVT
+2917 KEPPKPPVVT
-2926 TPPASSNTSSGTGN
+2926 TPPPATNTSSGSGG
-2940 KTVGV
+2940 TVGV
-2945 GARVKA
+2945 GSRVKA

-2956 IYTSSTGSRGGSQY
+2956 IYTSSTGNRGGSQY

-2976 YTVLQILGNRALVR
+2976 YKVLQIIGNRALVR

-3006 LTAYKHGGY
+3006 LTAYKKGGY
-3015 VNYTGPA
+3015 VNFTGPA
-3022 WVDGTNN
+3022 WVDGTNSS
-3029 NPEAFLNAKQ
+3029 PEAFLNAKQ

-3051 KVPTFNSGDGESGDN
+3051 KMPNINSGDGETGDN

-3088 VKTVKNSIYKDA
+3088 VKTVKDSIYKDA